1 MVEIGVSK
9 EVLYDADFKAIPVTI
24 KQGNDLKAGT
34 LLSGVGGSV
43 FDDRTLL
50 AEPADVEGNIDGVLL
65 YDVDAGEENREGSLV
80 YVGSLWAN
88 KVNGGDVTAEIKEKL
103 NQIKFITE

>member
-65 YDVDAGEENREGSLV
+65 YDVDASEENREGSLV
-80 YVGSLWAN
+80 YAGSLWAN